1 MASRSYGA
9 CVLCQTAAVVRIL
22 GRVSVFGRDV
32 FSMEVRQ
39 MDRTDMVVLFV
50 AKHN

>member
-1 MASRSYGA
+1 MALRRYGA

-22 GRVSVFGRDV
+22 GRVSIFGRDV

-39 MDRTDMVVLFV
+39 MGRTDIIET
-50 AKHN
+50 HG